1 MASRRRFGRRGV
13 VAAGSEPSG
22 PAAPVS
28 ARISERSAQAGDE
41 GRSFRISWK
50 QIRHGLW
57 IAALVFLVV
66 GKVFF
71 AFRDHQV
78 RKQATEADRLACASQ
93 RMSFARSAY
102 VNCLMRIAAGGKP

>member
-13 VAAGSEPSG
+13 AAAGSEPSA
-22 PAAPVS
+22 PAAVS
-28 ARISERSAQAGDE
+28 ARVSERFAQAGDE

-71 AFRDHQV
+71 AFRDDQV

-102 VNCLMRIAAGGKP
+102 VNCLMRVAAGGKP